1 MISTTSIQKSV
12 VRGVFLVFYALG
24 QICAT
29 QFWKDK
35 YKPTNRVPF
44 GLVLMSHILCSILV
58 IATRQILDAE
68 NKRRDRLKAE
78 AEKTGIGRD
87 KFEDWAIVEVEK
99 DGKIV
104 KEKVDKSFLDLT
116 DKENLAFRYVL

>member
-1 MISTTSIQKSV
+1 
-12 VRGVFLVFYALG
+12 
-24 QICAT
+24 
-29 QFWKDK
+29 
-35 YKPTNRVPF
+35 
-44 GLVLMSHILCSILV
+44 MSHILCSILV

-78 AEKTGIGRD
+78 AEKTGIGRE

>member
-1 MISTTSIQKSV
+1 M
-12 VRGVFLVFYALG
+12 
-24 QICAT
+24 
-29 QFWKDK
+29 
-35 YKPTNRVPF
+35 
-44 GLVLMSHILCSILV
+44 

-78 AEKTGIGRD
+78 AERTGVGKE

-116 DKENLAFRYVL
+116 DGENLAFRYVL